1 MDPQYKEWLE
11 HPVTARVLKALEIE
25 CMERAQTACDVFMD
39 DPLDVPMNTVANVYY
54 AKALRSVAEA
64 IKEEGLDVTTQ

>member
-11 HPVTARVLKALEIE
+11 HPVTAAVLKGLEIE

-39 DPLDVPMNTVANVYY
+39 QPLDVPINTVAEVYY
-54 AKALRSVAEA
+54 ALALRFVAEA
-64 IKEEGLDVTTQ
+64 IKEGGLYVATQ

>member
-11 HPVTARVLKALEIE
+11 HPVTAAVLKGLEIE

-39 DPLDVPMNTVANVYY
+39 DPLDVPMNTVAKVYY
-54 AKALRSVAEA
+54 AQALRAVAEA
-64 IKEEGLDVTTQ
+64 IKEGGLYVATQ

>member
-1 MDPQYKEWLE
+1 
-11 HPVTARVLKALEIE
+11 VLKALEIE

-39 DPLDVPMNTVANVYY
+39 NPLDVPMNTVANVYY